1 MSSPVIQ
8 EGRLLCYRVFDA
20 ANEIRLGE
28 AEKRISGAKGRRRVR
43 IGREEAFE
51 VVVFKERPLQIDLGK
66 RMVKIPSL
74 ERELEATLVAR
85 IFEYGAISILFDFP
99 IDAGASFASLTPL
112 CAELYDEPVLDE
124 LGRAEMADLLA
135 QLGDAA
141 EAPRI
146 WHGAETYTVI
156 FVQKLQDGTLVD
168 GLRASPEVAKLLIG
182 EKNPKPLHRD
192 EVEDVL
198 EGALSY
204 FEDDLVIIDWNSALV
219 IEPSGARDIPDILE
233 FATSQLL
240 EHRYY
245 DSLLDAEL
253 ERIYDETAKASR
265 RLMIPLGSPYGALAR
280 AVLRRLVELWEFT
293 ERVENALKII
303 GDFYTARVYLAAVKR
318 FRIPAWQASLNE
330 KQSLVR
336 QAYDLLKGDVDIQRA
351 TMLEVIIILL
361 ILFEVVQAFW
371 RR

>member
-1 MSSPVIQ
+1 MTSPLIQ

-20 ANEIRLGE
+20 ANEIKLSE

-51 VVVFKERPLQIDLGK
+51 VVVFKERPLQIELGK
-66 RMVKIPSL
+66 RKVKLPSL
-74 ERELEATLVAR
+74 DRELEATLVAR

-99 IDAGASFASLTPL
+99 IDPGATFASLTPL
-112 CAELYDEPVLDE
+112 CAELYDEPVLEE
-124 LGRAEMADLLA
+124 LGRSEMADLLA
-135 QLGDAA
+135 QLGDTA

-156 FVQKLQDGTLVD
+156 FVQKLETGGSLEA
-168 GLRASPEVAKLLIG
+168 LRSSPEVAKLLIG
-182 EKNPKPLHRD
+182 EKNPKPLHRE

-219 IEPSGARDIPDILE
+219 IEPGGVRDIPDILE

-265 RLMIPLGSPYGALAR
+265 RLIPLRSPYGALAR

-318 FRIPAWQASLNE
+318 FRIPAWQASLTE

-351 TMLEVIIILL
+351 TVLEVIIILL
-361 ILFEVVQAFW
+361 ILFEVIQAFW
-371 RR
+371 RH